1 MHDQRLAAY
10 FFLQGTGSHREVN
23 HELSSIV
30 VFGKSL
36 KASWKCEG
44 IDFPHSSI
52 RNPMDAFA

>member
-30 VFGKSL
+30 VFGSL
-36 KASWKCEG
+36 
-44 IDFPHSSI
+44 
-52 RNPMDAFA
+52 